1 MAATHTTKALD
12 AQTTNGRGPVVPL
25 CGDYNLVAF
34 GAFAGATVTLS
45 YVTDDSVDPPTLG
58 PAVEG
63 VSFTAQDDVIVT
75 LAGKYQAIVS
85 GAGGGAS
92 ITLHANK
99 IYY

>member
-1 MAATHTTKALD
+1 MAATHTTKALN
-12 AQTTNGRGPVVPL
+12 AQSTNGRGPVVDL

-34 GAFAGATVTLS
+34 GNFAGATVTLS
-45 YVTDDSVDPPTLG
+45 YVTDETTEPPTLG

-63 VSFTAQDDVIVT
+63 VSITSQGALIVT
-75 LAGKYQAIVS
+75 VAGKYQAVVS

-92 ITLHANK
+92 ISLHANK